1 MKQFDRA
8 NIRTLRSEIEIAL
21 STVARHHNISL
32 DLGTIRF
39 SSLEGNFRVK
49 LTGAVLNH
57 SPQVPWNGLTERKPG
72 PGVNPVLEN
81 ALSFF
86 GIPTSTRCFRSHG
99 TLYQL
104 QTAKLSRPKYPFI
117 GIGPQGGRY
126 KFSASTVKS
135 GAIS

>member
-8 NIRTLRSEIEIAL
+8 NIRLLRSEIETAL

-39 SSLEGNFRVK
+39 SQIEGTFRCSVNGGILK
-49 LTGAVLNH
+49 HFSASKP
-57 SPQVPWNGLTERKPG
+57 SPNGFYSG
-72 PGVNPVLEN
+72 PGSNPVLEN

-99 TLYQL
+99 TLYTL
-104 QTAKLSRPKYPFI
+104 ATAKLTRPKYPFI
-117 GIGPQGGRY
+117 GVGPQGGRY
-126 KFSASTVKS
+126 KFSAASVKN